1 MSDSAT
7 LWTVALQAS
16 VSMGF
21 YRQEYCNGLVFPSL
35 GYLPYPGIKSTSPAL
50 AGGFITAEPPG
61 DPYIKY
67 ICIVFSLFHK
77 VDLEVLEK

>member
-1 MSDSAT
+1 
-7 LWTVALQAS
+7 
-16 VSMGF
+16 MGF
-21 YRQEYCNGLVFPSL
+21 PRQENWSGLPFPSP
-35 GYLPYPGIKSTSPAL
+35 GDFPDPGIKSTSPAL

-67 ICIVFSLFHK
+67 ICIIFSLFHK